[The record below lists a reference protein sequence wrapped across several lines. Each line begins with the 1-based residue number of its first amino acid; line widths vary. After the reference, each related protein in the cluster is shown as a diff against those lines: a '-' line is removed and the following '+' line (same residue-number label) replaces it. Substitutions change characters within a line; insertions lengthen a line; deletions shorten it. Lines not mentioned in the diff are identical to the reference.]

1 MFLFLSSLVER
12 ARPLL
17 PDFGKH
23 MLKTMEPSLV
33 SEGDSEFRQAAKDF
47 ELCVTRLDNIRY
59 QGRTLWLSSQAAKTI
74 RKTAATKGT
83 FLGRSRMKCDFL
95 TAAVVALEYLNVFL
109 LLTDLQESLPSAS
122 SCTSVGG
129 AEQ

>member
-47 ELCVTRLDNIRY
+47 ELRESQHWPARTSDCAMLKQNGNEKLDSWA
-59 QGRTLWLSSQAAKTI
+59 LLSFPVVWAVPLRHPPRQYTI
-74 RKTAATKGT
+74 SG
-83 FLGRSRMKCDFL
+83 
-95 TAAVVALEYLNVFL
+95 
-109 LLTDLQESLPSAS
+109 
-122 SCTSVGG
+122 
-129 AEQ
+129 

>member
-1 MFLFLSSLVER
+1 MCHE
-12 ARPLL
+12 
-17 PDFGKH
+17 
-23 MLKTMEPSLV
+23 
-33 SEGDSEFRQAAKDF
+33 QAALTIDQKLSRLPQKF
-47 ELCVTRLDNIRY
+47 LCRVSLCIWPPPLYGLGN
-59 QGRTLWLSSQAAKTI
+59 RTIEMIEVRT
-74 RKTAATKGT
+74 
-83 FLGRSRMKCDFL
+83 GRSRMKCDFL